1 MGKRESNTEG
11 ERAAGSG
18 GGSRGGRKGLRG
30 VKKNY
35 METPNQCDVK
45 VADHFLKVWIGNRDI
60 ARCEKGDA
68 GVNCIQISL
77 LPAQLE
83 VEQNVIQILLVDR
96 KLLRHDLQDVT
107 QTRLLIRKSIA
118 IKAATL
124 SYTLWEV
131 ATSKRPFHNEISPS

>member
-1 MGKRESNTEG
+1 MGKRESSTEG
-11 ERAAGSG
+11 ESAVGRG
-18 GGSRGGRKGLRG
+18 GGSREGRKGLRG

-35 METPNQCDVK
+35 METPNQWDVK
-45 VADHFLKVWIGNRDI
+45 IMEHFLKVWIGNRSI
-60 ARCEKGDA
+60 ARAEKGSA
-68 GVNCIQISL
+68 GVNCVQISL
-77 LPAQLE
+77 FPAQLE

-118 IKAATL
+118 VTAATL

-131 ATSKRPFHNEISPS
+131 ATSKTPFHNEISPS